1 MSGRGSRSELDFWWR
16 LGLAAVG
23 LTFRLC
29 FRTRHAAVE
38 RVPERGAA
46 ILAANHVSALDG
58 LFLGWIVGTRRR
70 RPTRFLSGV
79 EFFRRPVIGFWLR
92 AFGQIPIHRGAGDR
106 RALEEAAATVRSG
119 ALAGIFPEGR
129 VNPGEELQR
138 GRSGAA
144 RIALAAGAPV
154 IPVGLWGTQV
164 RWPRDGL
171 TFRRPFRPRIAISFG
186 DPIEPRGDVGSFSDI
201 QAFTRVVMAAIAEQV
216 ERARVLA
223 GDPIV
228 IGRSQETGP

>member
-1 MSGRGSRSELDFWWR
+1 MPGRGSKSELDFWWR

-29 FRTRHAAVE
+29 FRTRHVGVE
-38 RVPERGAA
+38 RVPKRGAA

-70 RPTRFLSGV
+70 RSTRFLSGV

-92 AFGQIPIHRGAGDR
+92 AFRQIPIHRGAGDR

-129 VNPGEELQR
+129 VNPGTELQR

-144 RIALAAGAPV
+144 RIALAADAPV
-154 IPVGLWGTQV
+154 IPVGIWGTQA

-171 TFRRPFRPRIAISFG
+171 TFRRPLRPRIAISFG
-186 DPIEPRGDVGSFSDI
+186 EPIEPRGDLGSFSDV
-201 QAFTRVVMAAIAEQV
+201 QAFTRVVMAGIAEQV
-216 ERARVLA
+216 ERARALA
-223 GDPIV
+223 GDP
-228 IGRSQETGP
+228 S